1 MNRNILHRGLLIITI
16 LFLYLGAVS
25 NTALSKSIFCSDTPM
40 SSIQDTSLHIIISK
54 DVLPLFTYTDL
65 SDPNADVSAI
75 NSEIQ
80 SLDTNTTLQ
89 TLRTYSISTGEQRNI
104 YLDITVKSD
113 TVLLY
118 TLADTT
124 GWVINNADNK
134 QKRKFKEVEPNKLK
148 SVYDASGNATLK
160 AVYAYRDIDTEGKDI
175 EKVKVSFKLTD
186 RNNMDYVKIYV
197 LPNPSEIST
206 IDLDDPVAM
215 LDSIRKFVI
224 KNGESWHFADVESK
238 EVIAEISNKEAIRQ
252 YNQAG
257 GVRFFIVDIPRNTS
271 GISQDI
277 ILENLQIK
285 AKLRGKF
292 EQEITSTICGGGAF
306 TLPKK
311 RYKTSGDYVY
321 TNLDA
326 NSTIDTLITLHLNV
340 INAIDTVIHLN
351 YCKDINNSYVYDY
364 IDQLGNK
371 HFESFSINGSDTTIN
386 RSYSL
391 VDTLSCTDEVTYR
404 IKIIGEVDTIEASIC
419 QGEKYVFGDTTLSLE
434 GTYTRAIETING
446 CNSLVTLK
454 LNINSVQS
462 DTIVTTICEGDKY
475 DFEGENCTIEDIY
488 TKTFKTIGGCDS
500 TKVLDLRVNP
510 IYKDIV
516 TASICQGSTYTFE
529 NKEYTKSGT
538 YADTLETING
548 CDSIK
553 VLKLNVNPIYSD
565 ITTVAIC
572 EGKKYTF
579 AGTKYDKAG
588 IYTDTLQTINGC
600 DSVSILNLIVNPTY
614 KCTIT
619 ASICKGDT
627 YSFGGKDYTPKK
639 ATSYT
644 KTFEAKL
651 TGCDSTVTAYVT
663 VLPIYTVKDT
673 VTICQDS
680 IYSFGDT
687 ILSTAGTY
695 TRTLKTVNGCDSV
708 VTLKLNINP
717 TYKIDDAEIT
727 ICQDSIYSFGDTVL
741 ATAGTYTRTLKT
753 VNGCDSV
760 VTLRLEVSPTY
771 SDSIELA
778 ICEGDTFV
786 FGTQSLTKV
795 GTYTETF
802 KTITGCDSIVTLKL
816 NINPTYK
823 IDTTITICE
832 GATYMFGDTILKT
845 SGIYTKTFQTID
857 GCDSI
862 RVLELIVNPI
872 YKDTI
877 VETICEGEAYI
888 FGTQAL
894 TTKGVYTTTF
904 QTTEG
909 CDSVITLMLNVNP
922 TYTKTDTV
930 VICEGETYTFGTQT
944 ITKAAEYKETFKTE
958 NNCDSL
964 VILTLIVNPKLDT
977 SITKVICEGETY
989 IFDTQALTTAGIYTK
1004 TFQSKITG
1012 CDSTVTLNLIVN
1024 PKLDTSITASICT
1037 GETYIFGTQ
1046 TLKTTGIYTE
1056 TFQSEITGCDSI
1068 VTLALTVNPEVSTS
1082 IEKIICEGE
1091 IYAFGTQELK
1101 TTGTYTEVFQSEIT
1115 GCDSI
1120 VTLTLNVNRVIDT
1133 TIDLRYCRVENNTYS
1148 YEYTDQLGDI
1158 HTENFV
1164 IYNADTTIDKEYKS
1178 SNELACKEYVTY
1190 NITIIEKRVDTIEAI
1205 ICKGD
1210 RYQENGFDISTAGY
1224 YTHYGK
1230 TVDDCDSLLTI
1241 HLIVEENYDTTIYAE
1256 ICEGEVY
1263 EFIGSEYDRTGRYTK
1278 ILRSE
1283 NGCDSVVTLL
1293 LTVYPSYY
1301 DTIYE
1306 TLQTNEVYNKDGIY
1320 AFESGKYTKRMTT
1333 EKGCDSILILDLTI
1347 ESPIVVYVP
1356 NVIQVGQGGISS
1368 GPTGDGDNS
1377 KLRYFVE
1384 DDRFEFVDFRVY
1396 NRDGIVVWQAR
1407 DSQDYWDGKFKG
1419 DYCPQ
1424 GVYVYVLRYLNKS
1437 NNQPKYT
1444 QGTLMLYR

>member
-16 LFLYLGAVS
+16 LFLYLGTVS
-25 NTALSKSIFCSDTPM
+25 NTALSKSIFCSDTPT

-65 SDPNADVSAI
+65 SYPNADVSAI

-89 TLRTYSISTGEQRNI
+89 TVRTYSISTGEQRNI
-104 YLDITVKSD
+104 YLDITVKPD

-124 GWVINNADNK
+124 GWVINNKKTSRKQFKLADTNDLRIK
-134 QKRKFKEVEPNKLK
+134 YYTQHTT
-148 SVYDASGNATLK
+148 SVPI
-160 AVYAYRDIDTEGKDI
+160 YAYRDVSIGNKEITGIKTSFKITNENAPGKDYI
-175 EKVKVSFKLTD
+175 
-186 RNNMDYVKIYV
+186 KIYV
-197 LPNPSEIST
+197 LPIPNPDT
-206 IDLDDPVAM
+206 IIVKDLDDSV
-215 LDSIRKFVI
+215 SEEQYKKFTI
-224 KNGESWHFADVESK
+224 KNGEYWQFSK
-238 EVIAEISNKEAIRQ
+238 VKNKEIETEITDKEAIEQ
-252 YNQAG
+252 YNQIKG
-257 GVRFFIVDIPRNTS
+257 IRFLIMDVS
-271 GISQDI
+271 GYEKFGSYEIT
-277 ILENLQIK
+277 LKNLQIK
-285 AKLRGKF
+285 AKLKGRF
-292 EQEITSTICGGGAF
+292 EQDIIDTICNGETY
-306 TLPKK
+306 TLFGKE
-311 RYKTSGDYVY
+311 YGESGEYTY
-321 TNLDA
+321 TNIDA
-326 NSTIDTLITLHLNV
+326 NSSVDTVIRLHLN
-340 INAIDTVIHLN
+340 I
-351 YCKDINNSYVYDY
+351 
-364 IDQLGNK
+364 
-371 HFESFSINGSDTTIN
+371 
-386 RSYSL
+386 
-391 VDTLSCTDEVTYR
+391 
-404 IKIIGEVDTIEASIC
+404 
-419 QGEKYVFGDTTLSLE
+419 
-434 GTYTRAIETING
+434 
-446 CNSLVTLK
+446 
-454 LNINSVQS
+454 
-462 DTIVTTICEGDKY
+462 
-475 DFEGENCTIEDIY
+475 
-488 TKTFKTIGGCDS
+488 
-500 TKVLDLRVNP
+500 
-510 IYKDIV
+510 
-516 TASICQGSTYTFE
+516 
-529 NKEYTKSGT
+529 
-538 YADTLETING
+538 
-548 CDSIK
+548 
-553 VLKLNVNPIYSD
+553 
-565 ITTVAIC
+565 
-572 EGKKYTF
+572 
-579 AGTKYDKAG
+579 
-588 IYTDTLQTINGC
+588 
-600 DSVSILNLIVNPTY
+600 NPTY
-614 KCTIT
+614 KIDD
-619 ASICKGDT
+619 AEI
-627 YSFGGKDYTPKK
+627 
-639 ATSYT
+639 
-644 KTFEAKL
+644 
-651 TGCDSTVTAYVT
+651 
-663 VLPIYTVKDT
+663 
-673 VTICQDS
+673 TICQDS
-680 IYSFGDT
+680 TYIFGDT
-687 ILSTAGTY
+687 VLSTAGTY
-695 TRTLKTVNGCDSV
+695 TRTLQTVNGCDSV

-741 ATAGTYTRTLKT
+741 STAGTYTRTLQT
-753 VNGCDSV
+753 LNGCDSV
-760 VTLRLEVSPTY
+760 VTLKLNVSPTY

-786 FGTQSLTKV
+786 FGTQTLTTK
-795 GTYTETF
+795 GTYKETF
-802 KTITGCDSIVTLKL
+802 KTISGCDSIVTLKL

-823 IDTTITICE
+823 IDTAITICE

-862 RVLELIVNPI
+862 RVVELIVNPI

-894 TTKGVYTTTF
+894 TAKGVYTTTF

-909 CDSVITLMLNVNP
+909 CDSVVTLVLNVNP

-944 ITKAAEYKETFKTE
+944 ITKPTEYKETFKTE

-977 SITKVICEGETY
+977 SITKVICKGETY
-989 IFDTQALTTAGIYTK
+989 IFGTQALTTAGIYTK
-1004 TFQSKITG
+1004 TFQSKVTG

-1024 PKLDTSITASICT
+1024 PKLDTSITASICKD
-1037 GETYIFGTQ
+1037 ETYIFGTQ

-1056 TFQSEITGCDSI
+1056 TFQSKITGCDSV
-1068 VTLALTVNPEVSTS
+1068 VTLVLTVNPKINTI
-1082 IEKIICEGE
+1082 IEKTICEGE

-1120 VTLTLNVNRVIDT
+1120 VTLTLNVNRVVDT
-1133 TIDLRYCRVENNTYS
+1133 TIDLRYCRVENNIYS

-1158 HTENFV
+1158 HAENFV
-1164 IYNADTTIDKEYKS
+1164 IYKADTTIDKEYKS

-1190 NITIIEKRVDTIEAI
+1190 NITIIEDRADTIETI

-1230 TVDDCDSLLTI
+1230 TVDGCDSLLTV

-1263 EFIGSEYDRTGRYTK
+1263 EFIGSEYDKAGRYTK

-1368 GPTGDGDNS
+1368 GSTGDGDNS

-1384 DDRFEFVDFRVY
+1384 DERFEFVDFRVY

-1424 GVYVYVLRYLNKS
+1424 GVYVYVLRYRNKS
-1437 NNQPKYT
+1437 NNEPKYT